1 MTPEQIQQ
9 WAREAG
15 LGRETPDDYGIAVW
29 SATSKSLQAFAKLIR
44 NATLEEAAVK
54 CDELYYK
61 NIGAAYGEVRYGI
74 ASCAK
79 EIRSRK
85 T

>member
-29 SATSKSLQAFAKLIR
+29 SATSKSLQAFATIIR
-44 NATLEEAAVK
+44 NATLEEAAEK
-54 CDELYYK
+54 CD
-61 NIGAAYGEVRYGI
+61 GEFDHWHSAI
-74 ASCAK
+74 AGQDACKDCAK
-79 EIRSRK
+79 EIRNLK